1 MKPSGVYGV
10 MAEFGTPDE
19 LLHAAHA
26 AYAEGYRQMD
36 AYSPLPVHGLSEAIG
51 YHKTLV
57 PLVVLLGG
65 LAGAAGGYL
74 LCYFM
79 TAIAYVHN
87 VGGRPIHSWP
97 SYIPITFETAVLM
110 ASLSAVV
117 GMIAMNGLPRP
128 YHPVFNVP
136 RFELASRDRFFL
148 CIEATDPRFE
158 TDATMGFLE
167 TLDPYEVTVVDE

>member
-1 MKPSGVYGV
+1 MKPPGVYGV
-10 MAEFGTPDE
+10 MVEFGTPDE

-26 AYAEGYRQMD
+26 AYAEGYREMD
-36 AYSPLPVHGLSEAIG
+36 AYSPFPVHGLSDAIG
-51 YHKTLV
+51 YEWTRV
-57 PLVVLLGG
+57 PLVVLIGG
-65 LAGAAGGYL
+65 LLGAAGGYL

-79 TAIAYVHN
+79 TAVAYVHN
-87 VGGRPIHSWP
+87 VGGRPVHSWP

-110 ASLSAVV
+110 ASASAVV

-128 YHPVFNVP
+128 YHPVFNAP

-148 CIEATDPRFE
+148 CIEATDPKFDR
-158 TDATMGFLE
+158 DATMAFLE

>member
-1 MKPSGVYGV
+1 MKPAGVYGV
-10 MAEFGTPDE
+10 MAEFGTADE

-26 AYAEGYRQMD
+26 AYAEGYRSMD
-36 AYSPLPVHGLSEAIG
+36 AYSPFPVHGLSEAIG

-57 PLVVLLGG
+57 PLIVLLGG

-128 YHPVFNVP
+128 YHPVFNAP
-136 RFELASRDRFFL
+136 RFGLASRNRFFL
-148 CIEATDPRFE
+148 CIEAADPKFE
-158 TDATMGFLE
+158 QEATMRFLE